1 MKESTENNRLGFV
14 TNHTHSRKIK
24 QEQNMKKYIFAVI
37 LGLISTFGMQ
47 AQALQDTTLTRQLE
61 LQREFNPT
69 LQDANKINSL
79 PAVREPQVTKANTD
93 YAIWTVRAT
102 PPLEIALPKPGNIM
116 TDIPFSLQKGYLK
129 LNAGN
134 YANIDGALGYR
145 FLDSE
150 SDKLNF
156 MFLHNSSNGDLDYNQ
171 DVTMHKIKMKYMDN
185 FAKLNFKHIFEASEF
200 DIYGSFLHSQFNY
213 YGNNFD
219 APTRQHDDN
228 NQMLSVF
235 NLKASLHN
243 TQSESVNY
251 RGSFNYHYF
260 TTKYGRTL
268 TDESL
273 GGNQVEASLDLNKS
287 FLGGDNLVG
296 VMGEFTGVFYD
307 EIKTLPEGE
316 KISNFLMVDAN
327 PYIHFEGFN
336 WKMRLGANVD
346 FVFADENKFYV
357 SPNIALSVMLT
368 ENSSLY
374 VNAMGG
380 VDKNTYLDMYRESR
394 YLLPNT
400 IVKHS
405 YTPFAI
411 DGGTK
416 IGAMDGFRIDIFGGY
431 KKTKDE
437 HFLVLQS
444 DYPFGST
451 YPNPAWTYKEFL
463 QPVFGELTHSH
474 IGASVRSNIWSPLD
488 VALKVKKNFYSVSKI
503 EGLEFE
509 PTELKAWNKP
519 GLEVNVDATFAVT
532 NELKLMLGYYLA
544 NDRWSIAGGQSIEMD
559 DINNLSA
566 GAIYNINKMFSV
578 NLKANNL
585 LNQSYDIWY
594 GHPAQNVSVMGGF
607 TFKF

>member
-1 MKESTENNRLGFV
+1 
-14 TNHTHSRKIK
+14 
-24 QEQNMKKYIFAVI
+24 MKKNIFAVI
-37 LGLISTFGMQ
+37 LGLLATFGLH
-47 AQALQDTTLTRQLE
+47 AQALKDTVLTRQLE

-79 PAVREPQVTKANTD
+79 PTVREPQVTKANTD
-93 YAIWTVRAT
+93 FATWTVRAT
-102 PPLEIALPKPGNIM
+102 PPIEIALPQPGKIM

-134 YANIDGALGYR
+134 YANIYAALGYR

-156 MFLHNSSNGDLDYNQ
+156 MFLHNSSNGSLDYNQ
-171 DVTMHKIKMKYMDN
+171 DVTPRQIKMKYMDN

-213 YGNNFD
+213 FGNNYGD
-219 APTRQHDDN
+219 TRAHNNN

-235 NLKASLHN
+235 NLKATLHN
-243 TQSESVNY
+243 TQSEAINY

-260 TTKYGRTL
+260 TTKYGKTL

-273 GGNQVEASLDLNKS
+273 NGNQIEAKIDLNKS
-287 FLGGDNLVG
+287 FMGGDNLLG
-296 VMGEFTGVFYD
+296 VKGDFTGVFYD
-307 EIKTLPEGE
+307 EIALSGEE

-327 PYIHFEGFN
+327 PYIHLEGFN
-336 WKMRLGANVD
+336 WKMRLGANLD
-346 FVFADENKFYV
+346 FVFDDENSFYI
-357 SPNIALSVMLT
+357 SPNIALSLMMT

-394 YLLPNT
+394 YILPNT

-405 YTPFAI
+405 YTPYAI

-416 IGAMDGFRIDIFGGY
+416 IGAINGFRIDLFGGY

-444 DYPFGST
+444 EKAPIGN
-451 YPNPAWTYKEFL
+451 NPPSPWIYHEFL

-474 IGASVRSNIWSPLD
+474 IGGRIHSNIWSPLD
-488 VALKVKKNFYSVSKI
+488 VSLEVKKNFYSLSKLK
-503 EGLEFE
+503 GLEFE

-519 GLEVNVDATFAVT
+519 GLEVDIDATFSVT
-532 NELKLMLGYYLA
+532 NDVKVMLGYYFA
-544 NDRWSIAGGQSIEMD
+544 NERWSIANGQSVEMD
-559 DINNLSA
+559 NINNLSA
-566 GAIYNINKMFSV
+566 GALYNISKMFTV

-594 GHPAQNVSVMGGF
+594 GHPAQGISVMGGF